1 VNLQG
6 GLPGIDA
13 TRLHAAVA
21 GRWDLRAVVPETGST
36 NDDAALVASLRRGDP
51 SWPGILVVADH
62 QTGGRGRRGRSWT
75 APPRTSVAVSVA
87 FTPPVATARWG
98 WIPLL
103 AGQAVRDSVTTVADL
118 EGGGVTARIKWPNDV
133 LLDGGS
139 PGESPGKLSGVLA
152 EVRGTTA
159 VVGAGIN
166 TNLGSEDLPSQT
178 ATSLRLATGRVV
190 DPTEVVAG
198 YLLALHGWLTR
209 WVEADGDA
217 AACGLREAHLATSAT
232 VGRDVDVHTPTGT
245 ISGRA
250 VDVDAA
256 GSLVVERAGQE
267 RVSLSAGDVVHVR
280 RAD

>member
-1 VNLQG
+1 MVQRVNLQG

-36 NDDAALVASLRRGDP
+36 NDDAALVASLHRGDP

-62 QTGGRGRRGRSWT
+62 QTDGRGRRGRQWT

-87 FTPPVATARWG
+87 FTPPVAAARWG

-103 AGQAVRDSVTTVADL
+103 AGQAVRDSVAELADVD
-118 EGGGVTARIKWPNDV
+118 GAQVSARLKWPNDV
-133 LLDGGS
+133 LLDGRA
-139 PGESPGKLSGVLA
+139 PGKLSGVLA
-152 EVRGTTA
+152 EVRGSTA

-166 TNLGSEDLPSQT
+166 TNLDAPELPSVA

-190 DPTEVVAG
+190 DPTDTVAA
-198 YLLALHGWLTR
+198 YLLALHHWLTR

-217 AACGLREAHLATSAT
+217 EASGLREAHLAASAT
-232 VGRDVDVHTPTGT
+232 VGRDVNVHTPTGT
-245 ISGRA
+245 VSGRA
-250 VDVDAA
+250 VDVDVA
-256 GSLVVERAGQE
+256 GCLVVERPGQG

-280 RAD
+280 

>member
-1 VNLQG
+1 MNLQG

-13 TRLHAAVA
+13 SRLHAAVA

-62 QTGGRGRRGRSWT
+62 QTEGRGRRGRAWT

-87 FTPPVATARWG
+87 FTPPVGTARWG

-103 AGQAVRDSVTTVADL
+103 AGQAVRDSVAELTDVDGDGL
-118 EGGGVTARIKWPNDV
+118 GARIKWPNDV
-133 LLDGGS
+133 LLDGR
-139 PGESPGKLSGVLA
+139 SPGKLSGVLA
-152 EVRGTTA
+152 EVRGATA

-166 TNLGSEDLPSQT
+166 TNLDTADLPSDT

-190 DPTEVVAG
+190 DPTEVVSA
-198 YLLALHGWLTR
+198 YLLALHRWLTR
-209 WVEADGDA
+209 WVDADGDA
-217 AACGLREAHLATSAT
+217 EASGLREAHLTSSAT
-232 VGRDVDVHTPTGT
+232 VGRDVNVHTPTGT
-245 ISGRA
+245 VSGRA

-256 GSLVVERAGQE
+256 GCLVLDRPGQE

-280 RAD
+280 